1 MAGRAPGRSQAG
13 PHPLGG
19 PTNVPGGRGAPI
31 RISDFG
37 MDTISLAGT
46 LPQKLAAIEGAGFS
60 QVMLMARD
68 LVGHAEG
75 IDDAVRVVKASG
87 LRVTGFQV
95 LRDFEG
101 LSGHLHDY
109 KIDVAKSMLEMC
121 RAVGAKVLLVCSSTS
136 THASGDPDALARD
149 LRKLAMLALP
159 LGIRI
164 AYEGLSWGRHVNEF
178 TTAWDIVCRA
188 DAPNLGIG
196 IDSFHAFAT
205 KTALVDLDVLDPDK
219 IFLVQL
225 ADFMWNEIPSVE
237 ERIATARHFRV
248 FPGEGVHSEALA
260 ELVMRLDRLGYRGDY
275 SFEVFN
281 DDYQQMPLPVV
292 AERARRSAV
301 WLGED
306 VLHRSVP
313 LPGRMRLRR

>member
-1 MAGRAPGRSQAG
+1 MKHDQ
-13 PHPLGG
+13 
-19 PTNVPGGRGAPI
+19 VDI
-31 RISDFG
+31 RDFG

-46 LPQKLAAIEGAGFS
+46 LPAKLQAIRNAGFT

-68 LVGHAEG
+68 LMGHAEG
-75 IDDAVRVVKASG
+75 PEDAVRVVKASG

-109 KIDVAKSMLEMC
+109 KIDIAKAMLEMC
-121 RAVGAKVLLVCSSTS
+121 HSVGAKVLLICSSTS
-136 THASGDPDALARD
+136 THASSDPDVLARD

-164 AYEGLSWGRHVNEF
+164 AYEGLSWGRTINEF
-178 TTAWDIVCRA
+178 TTAWDVVCRA

-205 KTALVDLDVLDPDK
+205 KTSLEDLDMLDPQK

-237 ERIATARHFRV
+237 ERINTARHFRV
-248 FPGEGVHSEALA
+248 FPGEGVHSEQVA

-281 DDYQQMPLPVV
+281 DDYQGVPLPIV

-301 WLGED
+301 WLSED
-306 VLHRSVP
+306 VLHRSLP
-313 LPGRMRLRR
+313 LPGRMRLKRADA

>member
-1 MAGRAPGRSQAG
+1 MKHDP
-13 PHPLGG
+13 
-19 PTNVPGGRGAPI
+19 VDI
-31 RISDFG
+31 RDFG

-46 LPQKLAAIEGAGFS
+46 LPAKLQAIREAGFV

-68 LVGHAEG
+68 LVGHNEG
-75 IDDAVRVVKASG
+75 VADAVRVVKASG

-109 KIDVAKSMLEMC
+109 KVDIAKAMLEMC
-121 RAVGAKVLLVCSSTS
+121 HAVGAKVLLVCSSTS
-136 THASGDPDALARD
+136 THASSDPEAMARD

-164 AYEGLSWGRHVNEF
+164 AYEGLSWGRTINEF
-178 TTAWDIVCRA
+178 TTAWEIVCRA

-205 KTALVDLDVLDPDK
+205 KTSLEDLELLDPQK

-237 ERIATARHFRV
+237 ERINTARHFRV
-248 FPGEGVHSEALA
+248 FPGEGVHSEQIA
-260 ELVMRLDRLGYRGDY
+260 ELVTRLDRLGYRGDY

-281 DDYQQMPLPVV
+281 DDYQQIPLPTV

-313 LPGRMRLRR
+313 LPGRMRLRRQGPPL

>member
-1 MAGRAPGRSQAG
+1 MNNSDHVDIA
-13 PHPLGG
+13 
-19 PTNVPGGRGAPI
+19 
-31 RISDFG
+31 DFG

-46 LPQKLAAIEGAGFS
+46 LPQKLAAIKGAGFS

-75 IDDAVRVVKASG
+75 LEDAVRVVKVSG

-101 LSGHLHDY
+101 LSGHLHEY
-109 KIDVAKSMLEMC
+109 KIDIAKSMLEMC
-121 RAVGAKVLLVCSSTS
+121 AAVGAKVLLICSSTS
-136 THASGDPDALARD
+136 THATADPDALARD

-164 AYEGLSWGRHVNEF
+164 AYEGLSWGRHINEF
-178 TTAWDIVCRA
+178 TSAWDIVCRA

-205 KTALVDLDVLDPDK
+205 KTSLEDLDLLDPDK

-225 ADFMWNEIPSVE
+225 ADFMWNEIKSVE
-237 ERIATARHFRV
+237 ERIDTARHFRV

-313 LPGRMRLRR
+313 LPGRMRLRRGSAPP

>member
-1 MAGRAPGRSQAG
+1 MKHDQ
-13 PHPLGG
+13 
-19 PTNVPGGRGAPI
+19 VDI
-31 RISDFG
+31 RDFG

-46 LPQKLAAIEGAGFS
+46 LPAKLKAIRDAGFT

-68 LVGHAEG
+68 LMGHAEG
-75 IDDAVRVVKASG
+75 PEDAVRVVKASG

-109 KIDVAKSMLEMC
+109 KIDIAKAMLEMC
-121 RAVGAKVLLVCSSTS
+121 HSVGAKVLLICSSTS
-136 THASGDPDALARD
+136 THASSDPDVLARD

-164 AYEGLSWGRHVNEF
+164 AYEGLSWGRTINEF

-205 KTALVDLDVLDPDK
+205 KTSLEDLDMLDPQK

-237 ERIATARHFRV
+237 ERINTARHFRV
-248 FPGEGVHSEALA
+248 FPGEGVHSEQVA

-281 DDYQQMPLPVV
+281 DDYQGIPLPIV

-301 WLGED
+301 WLSED
-306 VLHRSVP
+306 VLHRSLP
-313 LPGRMRLRR
+313 LPGRMRLKRADA

>member
-1 MAGRAPGRSQAG
+1 MNHDQ
-13 PHPLGG
+13 
-19 PTNVPGGRGAPI
+19 VDI
-31 RISDFG
+31 RDFG

-46 LPQKLAAIEGAGFS
+46 LPAKLKAIRDAGFT

-68 LVGHAEG
+68 LMGHAEG
-75 IDDAVRVVKASG
+75 PEDAVRVVKASG

-109 KIDVAKSMLEMC
+109 KIDIAKAMLEMC
-121 RAVGAKVLLVCSSTS
+121 HSVGAKVLLICSSTS
-136 THASGDPDALARD
+136 THASSDPDVLARD

-164 AYEGLSWGRHVNEF
+164 AYEGLSWGRTINEF

-205 KTALVDLDVLDPDK
+205 KTSLEDLDMLDPQK

-237 ERIATARHFRV
+237 ERINTARHFRV
-248 FPGEGVHSEALA
+248 FPGEGVHSEQVA

-281 DDYQQMPLPVV
+281 DDYQGIPLPIV

-301 WLGED
+301 WLSED
-306 VLHRSVP
+306 VLHRSLP
-313 LPGRMRLRR
+313 LPGRMRLKRAEA

>member
-1 MAGRAPGRSQAG
+1 MKHDQ
-13 PHPLGG
+13 
-19 PTNVPGGRGAPI
+19 VDI
-31 RISDFG
+31 RDFG

-46 LPQKLAAIEGAGFS
+46 LPAKLQAIRDAGFT

-68 LVGHAEG
+68 LMGHAEG
-75 IDDAVRVVKASG
+75 PEDAVRVVKASG

-109 KIDVAKSMLEMC
+109 KIDIAKAMLEMC
-121 RAVGAKVLLVCSSTS
+121 HSVGAKVLLICSSTS
-136 THASGDPDALARD
+136 THASSDPDVLARD

-164 AYEGLSWGRHVNEF
+164 AYEGLSWGRTINEF
-178 TTAWDIVCRA
+178 TTAWDVVCRA

-205 KTALVDLDVLDPDK
+205 KTSLEDLDMLDPQK

-237 ERIATARHFRV
+237 ERINTARHFRV
-248 FPGEGVHSEALA
+248 FPGEGVHSEQVA

-281 DDYQQMPLPVV
+281 DDYQGIPLPVV

-301 WLGED
+301 WLSED
-306 VLHRSVP
+306 VLHRSLP
-313 LPGRMRLRR
+313 LPGRMRLKRADA